1 MARGRWPLYYTLF
14 AIFVAVLVIA
24 LVAPSPWS
32 GIAFGIGLPGLMGLL
47 WWARPPGYN
56 PFAFGF
62 TRKSIDETRDELIAS
77 APEEGK
83 SETPPSGRPG

>member
-1 MARGRWPLYYTLF
+1 MARGRWPLYYSLF

-32 GIAFGIGLPGLMGLL
+32 GIAFG
-47 WWARPPGYN
+47 
-56 PFAFGF
+56 F

-77 APEEGK
+77 APQEKK
-83 SETPPSGRPG
+83 SDTPPSDGHA